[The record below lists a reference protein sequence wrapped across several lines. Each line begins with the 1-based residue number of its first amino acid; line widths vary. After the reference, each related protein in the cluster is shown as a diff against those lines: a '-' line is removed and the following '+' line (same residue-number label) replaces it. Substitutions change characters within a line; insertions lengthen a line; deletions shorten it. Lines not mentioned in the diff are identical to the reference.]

1 MKYNQDL
8 KKYEWMLETP
18 EKNPQI
24 PEEQYYGDLTQ
35 LNTDRSL
42 LDTVGKETLKKIALD
57 AIDLLDTSVAI
68 YEKNGDYAMGIFAS
82 GWCRK
87 MEATSRK
94 LCGKCSNKEALGS
107 GQWIC
112 HESCWDYSKRALE
125 SGEIV
130 DESCEGGINLYAI
143 PIIADNETIGVLS
156 VGYGN
161 PPEDEETLREL
172 SEKYNIPVEE
182 LREQSKGYKKRP
194 KYIEEIAKKRM
205 RTSAELIALLY
216 QYKKDEQMLRET
228 RRNYNLAIKATELG
242 TWHWNI
248 QTGENVINNYWA
260 QMIGYNRDELEPF
273 TFESWKHLIH
283 PEDLQ
288 KCLNKVQEHFSGETE
303 RYECQ
308 FRMKHKKGHWI
319 WVQDKGKVFERTPD
333 GKPLLMY
340 GTHQDITQTKE
351 TSEQLERF
359 FSLNL
364 DLLCI
369 ADTQGYFIKLNKAWE
384 SILGY
389 PVKELINR
397 KYLDFVH
404 PEDIEKTAEAMKKLS
419 DQKSVINFVNRYRTK
434 EGAYRYIEWHTK
446 PYGNYVY
453 AAARDITERIKSE
466 ETLRESEEKYR
477 LMIKNSPVGIF
488 NFDENGVLTEVN
500 DSFVRI
506 IGSSR
511 EVLIGLNMLKLPDK
525 ALVHAVKQ

>member
-182 LREQSKGYKKRP
+182 LQENSKAYKKRP

-216 QYKKDEQMLRET
+216 KSQKGEKMLQET
-228 RRNYNLAIKATELG
+228 QTIYDLAIEGTELG
-242 TWHWNI
+242 TWHWNV
-248 QTGENVINNYWA
+248 QTGKITINEYWA
-260 QMIGYNRDELEPF
+260 KMGGYTKEELQTTTIE
-273 TFESWKHLIH
+273 TLQKLAH
-283 PEDLQ
+283 PEDL
-288 KCLNKVQEHFSGETE
+288 KTCT
-303 RYECQ
+303 
-308 FRMKHKKGHWI
+308 KH
-319 WVQDKGKVFERTPD
+319 
-333 GKPLLMY
+333 L
-340 GTHQDITQTKE
+340 
-351 TSEQLERF
+351 
-359 FSLNL
+359 
-364 DLLCI
+364 
-369 ADTQGYFIKLNKAWE
+369 
-384 SILGY
+384 
-389 PVKELINR
+389 
-397 KYLDFVH
+397 
-404 PEDIEKTAEAMKKLS
+404 
-419 DQKSVINFVNRYRTK
+419 
-434 EGAYRYIEWHTK
+434 
-446 PYGNYVY
+446 
-453 AAARDITERIKSE
+453 
-466 ETLRESEEKYR
+466 
-477 LMIKNSPVGIF
+477 
-488 NFDENGVLTEVN
+488 
-500 DSFVRI
+500 
-506 IGSSR
+506 
-511 EVLIGLNMLKLPDK
+511 
-525 ALVHAVKQ
+525 